1 MDALSDVL
9 RVVRLSGAVYLNGDF
24 TTPWC
29 LFGQADA
36 ALCAAFLPGSE
47 RVVSYH
53 LITEGSCSARLA
65 DDPGSAIHLN
75 AGELLVVPQGEPHI
89 FGSALDLSP
98 ALAGPLLAI
107 QLETAPGQ
115 VMTLSYGAQDYP

>member
-47 RVVSYH
+47 RVISYH
-53 LITEGSCSARLA
+53 LITEGSCSA
-65 DDPGSAIHLN
+65 
-75 AGELLVVPQGEPHI
+75 
-89 FGSALDLSP
+89 
-98 ALAGPLLAI
+98 
-107 QLETAPGQ
+107 
-115 VMTLSYGAQDYP
+115 